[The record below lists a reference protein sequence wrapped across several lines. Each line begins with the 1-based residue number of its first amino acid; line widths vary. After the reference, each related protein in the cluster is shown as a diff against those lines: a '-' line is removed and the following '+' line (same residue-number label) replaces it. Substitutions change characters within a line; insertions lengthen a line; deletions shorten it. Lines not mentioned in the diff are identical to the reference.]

1 MSSRTCGMYFVVL
14 TIDGEKMIIDDE
26 KRFVFICVA
35 KTGSTSIRR
44 RLNSLPPD
52 PPPEI
57 YHMSIR
63 NALAKYPRAKDYFK
77 FAFVRNPYD
86 RIFSAYINLK
96 YDDGHYWAVDLK
108 KKRTFREFVLDF
120 KNSEYSNYIHLQTQ
134 ASYVKINNELA
145 VDFVGKFEN
154 LQEDFKKVE
163 NVLNFEH
170 KELPKV
176 RQSKKN
182 IEPKIFDQEMKDIIC
197 DIYSEDFES
206 FGYER

>member
-1 MSSRTCGMYFVVL
+1 MPSRTCGMYLLVL

-26 KRFVFICVA
+26 KRFVFISVP

-44 RLNSLPPD
+44 RLNSFPPD

-57 YHMSIR
+57 YHMSIK

-96 YDDGHYWAVDLK
+96 YDGHAWAVDLK
-108 KKRTFREFVLDF
+108 KKTTFRQFVIDF
-120 KNSEYSNYIHLQTQ
+120 QNSEYSNYIHLQSQ
-134 ASYVKINNELA
+134 SSCVKIDNEIA
-145 VDFVGKFEN
+145 IDFVGRFEN

-163 NVLNFEH
+163 NILNLEH
-170 KELPKV
+170 KELIKI
-176 RQSKKN
+176 RQSSKN
-182 IEPKIFDQEMKDIIC
+182 VEPKIFDQEMRDIIY